1 MTIRISASVML
12 IEPRSTDSDRYTIT
26 TTRARTTT
34 CEDSQLEF
42 ELKFFYDLESNENAV
57 PYAYLANEGIH
68 FTGNFVGIT
77 KDAIQEKDVIQINVQ
92 QAHTLGMLTK
102 IPEHHVEVNLNGQI
116 SASPKVVATQIPS
129 TFPAESDGSVV
140 DPADLNASSTMQISF
155 TMFRVTA
162 KQWASFACNDGSPG
176 STAKVVDFEFTV
188 RHETNNRLN
197 SRTKHLKCPRSVNV
211 LGLLELINSN
221 LYIQLTD
228 IAWTPQATTATSH
241 SPTGSEPDNSGT
253 QPTRI
258 SRSRALAAQLS
269 STDTTPGT
277 TGTSRKRTKVM
288 QPVNSSSTSVIHD
301 ALNVSKGSTSTQP
314 IQIEGESSSSEE
326 QPATKTRTQITRRSS
341 TRTTRGKRAK
351 RAKASQDSGNS
362 NRLYQS
368 PSIKMVGG
376 IPQLYNTPNTGR
388 VAKLRDHATSVLP
401 TREFSFF

>member
-1 MTIRISASVML
+1 MLQTDRRRCASCSNISTRRWRWCAKARIPVRCH
-12 IEPRSTDSDRYTIT
+12 PDRPSK
-26 TTRARTTT
+26 
-34 CEDSQLEF
+34 C
-42 ELKFFYDLESNENAV
+42 LESPDLQLFARGRCDRTVGREV
-57 PYAYLANEGIH
+57 LGDFFGGGGR
-68 FTGNFVGIT
+68 FTAT
-77 KDAIQEKDVIQINVQ
+77 RDVNKSWI
-92 QAHTLGMLTK
+92 
-102 IPEHHVEVNLNGQI
+102 
-116 SASPKVVATQIPS
+116 
-129 TFPAESDGSVV
+129 
-140 DPADLNASSTMQISF
+140 
-155 TMFRVTA
+155 RR
-162 KQWASFACNDGSPG
+162 ASFARNDGSPG

-211 LGLLELINSN
+211 LGLLELINLN

-301 ALNVSKGSTSTQP
+301 TLNVSKGSTSTQP

-326 QPATKTRTQITRRSS
+326 QPATKTRTQITRCSS

-362 NRLYQS
+362 NCLYQS

-388 VAKLRDHATSVLP
+388 VAKLRDHATSLLP
-401 TREFSFF
+401 VRKFSFV